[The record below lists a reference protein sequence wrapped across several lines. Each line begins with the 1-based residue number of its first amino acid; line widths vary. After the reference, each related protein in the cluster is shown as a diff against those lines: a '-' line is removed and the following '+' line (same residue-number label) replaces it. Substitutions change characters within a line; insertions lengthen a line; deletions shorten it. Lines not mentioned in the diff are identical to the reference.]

1 MQTTTSHFKVEAIM
15 RGMVS
20 PFRSMPDADFFTACK
35 AEILYCALSHLGIP
49 PDKDD
54 VEVIKECVRFVKEKF
69 AFIGRGE
76 IRQAFSMCAAGELDV
91 QLRAYYGILTVDLI
105 GKVLSAYREYRK
117 MQVAEIERLKEVE
130 LQKAKDAERAILN
143 QKAREKN
150 FEDVQK
156 TLFGEL
162 VFESWEK
169 IPVYW
174 ADAALEIL
182 QLTPERKK
190 EIWGKAINLAIRKK
204 EQEREDKSASGKL
217 LDAKNLHTLLEKYK
231 EGEFSA
237 VNDIK
242 ASATAIY
249 SKLLV
254 WENIVK

>member
-1 MQTTTSHFKVEAIM
+1 MKGMVYPF
-15 RGMVS
+15 RGMQENE
-20 PFRSMPDADFFTACK
+20 FKNACK
-35 AEILYCALSHLGIP
+35 AEVVYSAYTYLGIQES
-49 PDKDD
+49 KDD
-54 VEVIKECVRFVKEKF
+54 KEVIGECVRFVKEKF
-69 AFIGRGE
+69 AFIGSGE

-117 MQVAEIERLKEVE
+117 MQVAEIERLKELE

-190 EIWGKAINLAIRKK
+190 EIWVKSIDLAIRKK

-217 LDAKNLHTLLEKYK
+217 LDAKNLNTLLEKYK